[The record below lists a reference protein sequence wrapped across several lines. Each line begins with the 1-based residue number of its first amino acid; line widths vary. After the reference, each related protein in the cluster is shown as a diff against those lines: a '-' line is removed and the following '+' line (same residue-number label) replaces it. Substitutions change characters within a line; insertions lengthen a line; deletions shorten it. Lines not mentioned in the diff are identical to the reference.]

1 MKQASNQQKL
11 EQLTHTDFL
20 IENYQCQIQ
29 QKENSSRIIVELSK
43 TLQNQGK

>member
-1 MKQASNQQKL
+1 MNHEEKL

-20 IENYQCQIQ
+20 IENYHCQIQ
-29 QKENSSRIIVELSK
+29 QKENSSRNIAELSE